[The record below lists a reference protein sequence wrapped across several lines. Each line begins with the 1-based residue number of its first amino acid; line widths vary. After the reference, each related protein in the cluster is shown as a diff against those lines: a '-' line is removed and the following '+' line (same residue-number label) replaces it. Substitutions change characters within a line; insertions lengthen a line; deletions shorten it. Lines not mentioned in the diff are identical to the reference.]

1 MVTLLFLFWNICYA
15 SKPVNFKNF
24 ILALVTSSSWGSSF
38 LMIKYSLEELNPS
51 DIAIYRILIGAL
63 FINIFVRAKEN
74 IIKTDN
80 VKIFIISFFWMALPF
95 YMFGIAEQTIT
106 SSLAGLINGS
116 TPIFVAFI
124 AVIFYKLKVTK
135 IQILYIFTGFIGV
148 GLISLSEGI
157 SDLSFDIGFIY
168 ALIASIS
175 YGIAVNMVEPL
186 IKKYDSLIVIKMV
199 IRYAL
204 LISLLM
210 LGPTA
215 SFKLPTAGVSLI
227 PMLVLGIGSTGIAF
241 LTYYKLLE
249 SVGRISSSFIV
260 YMIPIFSIYFGYQFL
275 NEITNSIQF
284 LGIGVILTSAFLYS
298 RT

>member
-1 MVTLLFLFWNICYA
+1 M
-15 SKPVNFKNF
+15 NFKNF
-24 ILALVTSSSWGSSF
+24 LLAFVTSSIWGSSF

-74 IIKTDN
+74 IVKTDN
-80 VKIFIISFFWMALPF
+80 IKIFIISFFWMALPF

-124 AVIFYKLKVTK
+124 AVVFYKLKVTK
-135 IQILYIFTGFIGV
+135 IQLLYIFTGFIGV
-148 GLISLSEGI
+148 GLISLSGGI
-157 SDLSFDIGFIY
+157 NEVSFEIGFLY

-186 IKKYDSLIVIKMV
+186 IQKYDSLIVIKMV
-199 IRYAL
+199 IRYAFI
-204 LISLLM
+204 ISLIM

-215 SFKLPTAGVSLI
+215 SFKLPTVEVSLI
-227 PMLVLGIGSTGIAF
+227 PMLILGIGGTGIAF

-260 YMIPIFSIYFGYQFL
+260 YMIPIFSIFFGYQFL

-284 LGIGVILTSAFLYS
+284 IGIGVILCSAFLYS

>member
-1 MVTLLFLFWNICYA
+1 M
-15 SKPVNFKNF
+15 NFKNLL
-24 ILALVTSSSWGSSF
+24 LAFVTSSIWGSSF

-74 IIKTDN
+74 IVKTDN
-80 VKIFIISFFWMALPF
+80 IKIFIISFFWMALPF

-124 AVIFYKLKVTK
+124 AVVFYKLKVTK
-135 IQILYIFTGFIGV
+135 IQVLYIFTGFIGV
-148 GLISLSEGI
+148 GLISLSGGI
-157 SDLSFDIGFIY
+157 NDVSFEIGFLY

-186 IKKYDSLIVIKMV
+186 IQKYDSLIVIKMV
-199 IRYAL
+199 IRYAF
-204 LISLLM
+204 LISLIM

-215 SFKLPTAGVSLI
+215 SFKLPTVEVSLI
-227 PMLVLGIGSTGIAF
+227 PMLILGIGGTGIAF

-249 SVGRISSSFIV
+249 SVGRISSSFVV
-260 YMIPIFSIYFGYQFL
+260 YMIPIFSIFFGYQFL

-284 LGIGVILTSAFLYS
+284 IGIGVILCSAFLYS

>member
-1 MVTLLFLFWNICYA
+1 M
-15 SKPVNFKNF
+15 NFKNF
-24 ILALVTSSSWGSSF
+24 LLAFVTSSIWGSSF

-74 IIKTDN
+74 IVKTDN
-80 VKIFIISFFWMALPF
+80 IKIFIISFFWMALPF

-124 AVIFYKLKVTK
+124 AVVFYKLNVTK
-135 IQILYIFTGFIGV
+135 IQVLYIFTGFIGV
-148 GLISLSEGI
+148 GLISLSGGI
-157 SDLSFDIGFIY
+157 NDVSFEIGFLY

-186 IKKYDSLIVIKMV
+186 IQKYDSLIVIKMV
-199 IRYAL
+199 IRYAFV
-204 LISLLM
+204 ISLIM

-215 SFKLPTAGVSLI
+215 SFKLPTVEVSLI
-227 PMLVLGIGSTGIAF
+227 PMLILGIGGTGIAF

-260 YMIPIFSIYFGYQFL
+260 YMIPIFSIFFGYQFL

-284 LGIGVILTSAFLYS
+284 IGIGVILCSAFLYS

>member
-1 MVTLLFLFWNICYA
+1 M
-15 SKPVNFKNF
+15 SFKNF
-24 ILALVTSSSWGSSF
+24 LLALVTSSIWGSSF

-63 FINIFVRAKEN
+63 FINIFVRARED
-74 IIKTDN
+74 IVKTDN
-80 VKIFIISFFWMALPF
+80 IKIFIISFFWMALPF

-124 AVIFYKLKVTK
+124 AVVFYKLKVTK
-135 IQILYIFTGFIGV
+135 LQVLYIFTGFIGV

-157 SDLSFDIGFIY
+157 NDLSFDIGFLY
-168 ALIASIS
+168 ALIASVS

-204 LISLLM
+204 LISLIM
-210 LGPTA
+210 LGPSA
-215 SFKLPTAGVSLI
+215 SFKLPTVEVSLV
-227 PMLVLGIGSTGIAF
+227 PMLILGIGGTGIAF

-260 YMIPIFSIYFGYQFL
+260 YMIPIFSIFFGYQFL

-284 LGIGVILTSAFLYS
+284 VGIGVVLSSAFLYS

>member
-1 MVTLLFLFWNICYA
+1 M
-15 SKPVNFKNF
+15 NFKNF
-24 ILALVTSSSWGSSF
+24 LLAFVTSLIWGSSF
-38 LMIKYSLEELNPS
+38 LMIKYSLEELNAS
-51 DIAIYRILIGAL
+51 DIAIYRILIGGL

-74 IIKTDN
+74 IVKTDH

-124 AVIFYKLKVTK
+124 AVVFYKIKVTN
-135 IQILYIFTGFIGV
+135 IQVLYIFTGFIGV

-157 SDLSFDIGFIY
+157 NDVSFEIGFLY

-186 IKKYDSLIVIKMV
+186 IQKYDSLIVIKMV
-199 IRYAL
+199 IRYAF
-204 LISLLM
+204 LISLIM
-210 LGPTA
+210 FGPSA
-215 SFKLPTAGVSLI
+215 SFKLPTVEVSLI
-227 PMLVLGIGSTGIAF
+227 PMLILGIGGTGIAF

-249 SVGRISSSFIV
+249 RVGRISSSFVV
-260 YMIPIFSIYFGYQFL
+260 YMIPIFSIFFGYQFL

-284 LGIGVILTSAFLYS
+284 VGIGVIMCSAFLYS

>member
-1 MVTLLFLFWNICYA
+1 M
-15 SKPVNFKNF
+15 SFKNF
-24 ILALVTSSSWGSSF
+24 LLALITSSIWGSSF
-38 LMIKYSLEELNPS
+38 LMIKYSLVELNPS

-74 IIKTDN
+74 IVKTDN

-116 TPIFVAFI
+116 TPIFVAYI
-124 AVIFYKLKVTK
+124 AVMFYKLKVSK
-135 IQILYIFTGFIGV
+135 IQVLYIFTGFIGV

-157 SDLSFDIGFIY
+157 NDVSFDIGFLY

-186 IKKYDSLIVIKMV
+186 IQKYDSLIVIKMV

-204 LISLLM
+204 LISLII

-215 SFKLPTAGVSLI
+215 SFKLPTVEVSLI
-227 PMLVLGIGSTGIAF
+227 PMLILGIGSTGIAF

-260 YMIPIFSIYFGYQFL
+260 YMIPIFSVFFGYQFL

-284 LGIGVILTSAFLYS
+284 IGIGVILCSAFLYS

>member
-1 MVTLLFLFWNICYA
+1 
-15 SKPVNFKNF
+15 
-24 ILALVTSSSWGSSF
+24 
-38 LMIKYSLEELNPS
+38 MIKYSLEELNPS

-74 IIKTDN
+74 IVKTDTI
-80 VKIFIISFFWMALPF
+80 KIFIISFFWMALPF

-124 AVIFYKLKVTK
+124 AVVFYKLKVTK
-135 IQILYIFTGFIGV
+135 IQLFYIFTGFIGV
-148 GLISLSEGI
+148 GLISLSGGI
-157 SDLSFDIGFIY
+157 NDVSFEIGFLY

-186 IKKYDSLIVIKMV
+186 IQKYDSLIVIKMV
-199 IRYAL
+199 IRYAF
-204 LISLLM
+204 LISLIM

-215 SFKLPTAGVSLI
+215 SFKLPTVEVSLI
-227 PMLVLGIGSTGIAF
+227 PMLILGIGGTGIAF

-260 YMIPIFSIYFGYQFL
+260 YMIPIFSIFFGYQFL

-284 LGIGVILTSAFLYS
+284 IGIGVILCSAFLYS

>member
-1 MVTLLFLFWNICYA
+1 M
-15 SKPVNFKNF
+15 NFKNF
-24 ILALVTSSSWGSSF
+24 LLALVTSSIWGSSF

-74 IIKTDN
+74 ILKADH

-124 AVIFYKLKVTK
+124 AVVFYKLKVTK

-157 SDLSFDIGFIY
+157 GDISFEIGFLY

-186 IKKYDSLIVIKMV
+186 IKKYDSLIVIKIV

-204 LISLLM
+204 LLSLIM
-210 LGPTA
+210 LGSTA
-215 SFKLPTAGVSLI
+215 SFKIPTVEVSLI
-227 PMLVLGIGSTGIAF
+227 PMLILGIGGTGIAF

-260 YMIPIFSIYFGYQFL
+260 YMIPIFSIFFGYQFL

-284 LGIGVILTSAFLYS
+284 IGMGVILSSAFLYS

>member
-1 MVTLLFLFWNICYA
+1 M
-15 SKPVNFKNF
+15 NFKNF
-24 ILALVTSSSWGSSF
+24 ILALVTSSIWGSSF

-51 DIAIYRILIGAL
+51 DIAIYRIFIGAL

>member
-1 MVTLLFLFWNICYA
+1 M
-15 SKPVNFKNF
+15 SFKNF
-24 ILALVTSSSWGSSF
+24 LLALVTSSIWGSSF

-63 FINIFVRAKEN
+63 FINIFVRARED
-74 IIKTDN
+74 IVKTDN
-80 VKIFIISFFWMALPF
+80 IKIFIISFFWMALPF

-124 AVIFYKLKVTK
+124 AVVFYKLKVTK
-135 IQILYIFTGFIGV
+135 LQVLYIFTGFIGV

-157 SDLSFDIGFIY
+157 NDLSFDIGFLY
-168 ALIASIS
+168 ALIASVS

-204 LISLLM
+204 LVSLIM
-210 LGPTA
+210 LGPSA
-215 SFKLPTAGVSLI
+215 SFKLPTVEVSLV
-227 PMLVLGIGSTGIAF
+227 PMLILGIGGTGIAF

-260 YMIPIFSIYFGYQFL
+260 YMIPIFSIFFGYQFL

-284 LGIGVILTSAFLYS
+284 VGIGVILSSAFLYS

>member
-1 MVTLLFLFWNICYA
+1 M
-15 SKPVNFKNF
+15 NFKNF
-24 ILALVTSSSWGSSF
+24 ILALVTSSIWGSSF

-204 LISLLM
+204 LISLIM

-215 SFKLPTAGVSLI
+215 SFKLPTAGVSLF
-227 PMLVLGIGSTGIAF
+227 PMLILGIGSTGIAF

>member
-1 MVTLLFLFWNICYA
+1 M
-15 SKPVNFKNF
+15 NFKNF
-24 ILALVTSSSWGSSF
+24 LLAFVTSSIWGSSF

-63 FINIFVRAKEN
+63 FINIFVRAKDN
-74 IIKTDN
+74 IVKTDN
-80 VKIFIISFFWMALPF
+80 IKIFIISFFWMALPF

-124 AVIFYKLKVTK
+124 AVVFYKLKVTK
-135 IQILYIFTGFIGV
+135 IQVLYIFTGFIGV
-148 GLISLSEGI
+148 GLISLSGGI
-157 SDLSFDIGFIY
+157 NEVSFEIGFLY

-186 IKKYDSLIVIKMV
+186 IQKYDSLIVIKMV
-199 IRYAL
+199 IRYAF
-204 LISLLM
+204 LISLIM

-215 SFKLPTAGVSLI
+215 SFKLPTVEVSLI
-227 PMLVLGIGSTGIAF
+227 PMLILGIGGTGIAF

-249 SVGRISSSFIV
+249 SVGRISSSFVV
-260 YMIPIFSIYFGYQFL
+260 YMIPIFSIFFGYQFL

-284 LGIGVILTSAFLYS
+284 IGIGVILSSAFLYS

>member
-1 MVTLLFLFWNICYA
+1 M
-15 SKPVNFKNF
+15 NFKNF
-24 ILALVTSSSWGSSF
+24 LLAFVTSSIWGSSF

-63 FINIFVRAKEN
+63 FINVFVRAKEN
-74 IIKTDN
+74 IVKTDTI
-80 VKIFIISFFWMALPF
+80 KIFIISFFWMALPF

-124 AVIFYKLKVTK
+124 AVVFYKLKVTK
-135 IQILYIFTGFIGV
+135 IQVLYIFTGFIGV
-148 GLISLSEGI
+148 GLISLSGGI
-157 SDLSFDIGFIY
+157 NDVSFEIGFLY

-186 IKKYDSLIVIKMV
+186 IQKYDSLIVIKMV
-199 IRYAL
+199 IRYAF
-204 LISLLM
+204 LISLIM

-215 SFKLPTAGVSLI
+215 SFKLPTVEVSLI
-227 PMLVLGIGSTGIAF
+227 PMLILGIGGTGIAF

-249 SVGRISSSFIV
+249 SVGRISSSFVV
-260 YMIPIFSIYFGYQFL
+260 YMIPIFSIFFGYQFL

-284 LGIGVILTSAFLYS
+284 IGIGVILSSAFLYS

>member
-1 MVTLLFLFWNICYA
+1 M
-15 SKPVNFKNF
+15 SFKNF
-24 ILALVTSSSWGSSF
+24 LLALVTSSIWGSSF

-74 IIKTDN
+74 IIKIDN

-116 TPIFVAFI
+116 TPIFVALI

-135 IQILYIFTGFIGV
+135 IQVLYIFTGFIGV

-157 SDLSFDIGFIY
+157 NNVSFDIGFLY

-199 IRYAL
+199 IRYAF
-204 LISLLM
+204 LISLIIF
-210 LGPTA
+210 GSTA
-215 SFKLPTAGVSLI
+215 SFKLPTIEVSLI
-227 PMLVLGIGSTGIAF
+227 PMLILGIGGTGIAF

-260 YMIPIFSIYFGYQFL
+260 YMIPIFSIFFGFQFL
-275 NEITNSIQF
+275 DEITNSVQF
-284 LGIGVILTSAFLYS
+284 IGIGVILSSAFLYS

>member
-1 MVTLLFLFWNICYA
+1 M
-15 SKPVNFKNF
+15 NFKNF
-24 ILALVTSSSWGSSF
+24 ILALVTSSIWGSSF

-124 AVIFYKLKVTK
+124 AVMFYKLKVTK

>member
-1 MVTLLFLFWNICYA
+1 M
-15 SKPVNFKNF
+15 NFKNF
-24 ILALVTSSSWGSSF
+24 ILALVTSSIWGSSF

-63 FINIFVRAKEN
+63 FINIFVRAKEK
-74 IIKTDN
+74 ILKTDN
-80 VKIFIISFFWMALPF
+80 VRIFIISFFWMALPF

>member
-1 MVTLLFLFWNICYA
+1 M
-15 SKPVNFKNF
+15 NFKNF
-24 ILALVTSSSWGSSF
+24 LLAFVTSSIWGSSF

-74 IIKTDN
+74 IVKTDN
-80 VKIFIISFFWMALPF
+80 IKIFIISFFWMALPF

-135 IQILYIFTGFIGV
+135 IQVLYIFTGFIGV

-157 SDLSFDIGFIY
+157 NDLTFDIGFIY

-186 IKKYDSLIVIKMV
+186 ITKYNSLIVIKMV

-204 LISLLM
+204 LISLII

-215 SFKLPTAGVSLI
+215 SFKLPTIEVSLI
-227 PMLVLGIGSTGIAF
+227 PMLILGIGGTGIAF

-260 YMIPIFSIYFGYQFL
+260 YMIPIFSIFFGYQFL

-284 LGIGVILTSAFLYS
+284 IGIGVILSSAFLYS

>member
-1 MVTLLFLFWNICYA
+1 M
-15 SKPVNFKNF
+15 NFKNF
-24 ILALVTSSSWGSSF
+24 ILALVTSSIWGSSF

-63 FINIFVRAKEN
+63 FINICVRATEN

-168 ALIASIS
+168 ALIASVS

-215 SFKLPTAGVSLI
+215 SFKLPTVEVSLI
-227 PMLVLGIGSTGIAF
+227 PMLILGIGSTGIAF

>member
-1 MVTLLFLFWNICYA
+1 M
-15 SKPVNFKNF
+15 NFKNF
-24 ILALVTSSSWGSSF
+24 LLAFVTSSIWGSSF

-80 VKIFIISFFWMALPF
+80 IKIFIISFFWMALPF

-124 AVIFYKLKVTK
+124 AVVFYKLKVTK
-135 IQILYIFTGFIGV
+135 IQVLYIFTGFIGV
-148 GLISLSEGI
+148 GLISLSGGI
-157 SDLSFDIGFIY
+157 NEVSFEIGFLY

-186 IKKYDSLIVIKMV
+186 IQKYDSLIVIKMV
-199 IRYAL
+199 IRYAF
-204 LISLLM
+204 LISLIM

-215 SFKLPTAGVSLI
+215 SFKLPTVEVSLI
-227 PMLVLGIGSTGIAF
+227 PMLILGIGGTGIAF

-249 SVGRISSSFIV
+249 SVGRISSSFVV
-260 YMIPIFSIYFGYQFL
+260 YMIPIFSIFFGYQFL

-284 LGIGVILTSAFLYS
+284 IGIGVILCSAFLYS

>member
-1 MVTLLFLFWNICYA
+1 M
-15 SKPVNFKNF
+15 NFKNF
-24 ILALVTSSSWGSSF
+24 LLAFVTSSIWGSSF

-74 IIKTDN
+74 IVKTDTI
-80 VKIFIISFFWMALPF
+80 KIFIISFFWMALPF

-124 AVIFYKLKVTK
+124 AVVFYKLKVTK
-135 IQILYIFTGFIGV
+135 IQVLYIFTGFIGV
-148 GLISLSEGI
+148 GLISLSGGI
-157 SDLSFDIGFIY
+157 NDVSFEIGFLY

-186 IKKYDSLIVIKMV
+186 IQKYNSLIVIKMV
-199 IRYAL
+199 IRYAC
-204 LISLLM
+204 LISLIM

-215 SFKLPTAGVSLI
+215 SFKLPTIEVSLI
-227 PMLVLGIGSTGIAF
+227 PMLILGIGGTGIAF

-260 YMIPIFSIYFGYQFL
+260 YMIPIFSIFFGYQFL

-284 LGIGVILTSAFLYS
+284 IGIGVILFCFSIFKNLRFSYFNKF
-298 RT
+298 